1 MNAKN
6 CCGCNYIIGRLY
18 FYNLDTDSLT
28 ERRGIYSA
36 YTTLWY
42 LYAHTKQQ
50 ADLDWVEQPDHYKAN
65 NEEL

>member
-6 CCGCNYIIGRLY
+6 CCGCNYIIGRSY
-18 FYNLDTDSLT
+18 FYNLDTNFLT
-28 ERRGIYSA
+28 RASWNLL
-36 YTTLWY
+36 TLWH